1 MDVVI
6 RSAEGRE
13 KKLYQFFIIFLGLR
27 LLKNLYTEREHFSS
41 IYVIQQLGF
50 NKKSH
55 LKFVAAQDLSKWNMP
70 RQLDRRCE
78 FTQSSDER
86 CRRRN
91 FPKGQSLFER
101 ILFSSWTVS
110 ISLTNVPF
118 SSSLKKR
125 PHLINESSSMPRISK
140 FLMDLVSAVFP

>member
-27 LLKNLYTEREHFSS
+27 LLKNLYTERERFSS
-41 IYVIQQLGF
+41 TYVIQQLSRL
-50 NKKSH
+50 KSH
-55 LKFVAAQDLSKWNMP
+55 LKFVAAQNLSKWNMP
-70 RQLDRRCE
+70 WQLDRRCE
-78 FTQSSDER
+78 FTQSSDEC

-110 ISLTNVPF
+110 ISLTNVSF
-118 SSSLKKR
+118 SSSLQKR
-125 PHLINESSSMPRISK
+125 PHLKNESSSMPRISK